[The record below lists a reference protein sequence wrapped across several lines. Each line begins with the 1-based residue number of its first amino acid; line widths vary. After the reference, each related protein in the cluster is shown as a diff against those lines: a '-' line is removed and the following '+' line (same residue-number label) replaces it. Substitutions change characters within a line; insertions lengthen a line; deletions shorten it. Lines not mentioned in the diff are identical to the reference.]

1 LNAPEVGIGLNF
13 IEAIVLALVQGLTEF
28 LPISSSA
35 HLILMPRLLGWTDQ
49 GLAFDVAV
57 HFGTLLAVLWYFRSE
72 VRDILIACMSAVF
85 GRVHDHNDARLG
97 WELLIATLPIVFA
110 GFIFE
115 DFIETELRSPL
126 VIATT
131 TAVFGVLLWF
141 ADLHKKEVNDER
153 RIGYGIAL
161 LIGLAQVLALIPG
174 TSRSGITI
182 TAALALGLSRTAA
195 ARFSFLLSMPAIA
208 GAATLE
214 TVELLESPLPVDWAA
229 MFVGLGVAA
238 VSAYVCIRVFLN
250 AIDRIG
256 MLPFMLYRLLLA
268 GFLFWVFL

>member
-1 LNAPEVGIGLNF
+1 LNF

-49 GLAFDVAV
+49 GLALDVAV
-57 HFGTLLAVLWYFRSE
+57 HLGTLLAVLWYFRAE
-72 VRDILIACMSAVF
+72 VWDILRACAAAVV
-85 GRVHDHNDARLG
+85 GRTHDRNDARLG
-97 WELLIATLPIVFA
+97 WEIIVATLPIVLA
-110 GFIFE
+110 GFVFE

-131 TAVFGVLLWF
+131 TALFGVLLWV
-141 ADLHKKEVNDER
+141 ADLHKKEVSDER
-153 RIGYGIAL
+153 RVGFGIAL

-182 TAALALGLSRTAA
+182 TAALALGLSRGAA

-214 TVELLESPLPVDWAA
+214 TAELLDSPLPVDWAV
-229 MFVGLGVAA
+229 MLVGLATAA
-238 VSAYVCIRVFLN
+238 VSAYVCIRAFLG

-256 MLPFMLYRLLLA
+256 MLPFTIYRLLLA
-268 GFLFWVFL
+268 GLLFWFFL

>member
-1 LNAPEVGIGLNF
+1 LNF

-57 HFGTLLAVLWYFRSE
+57 HFGTLLAVLWYFRAE
-72 VRDILIACMSAVF
+72 VWDILRACAAAVV
-85 GRVHDHNDARLG
+85 GRAHDRNDARLG
-97 WELLIATLPIVFA
+97 WEIIVATLPIVLA
-110 GFIFE
+110 GFVFE

-131 TAVFGVLLWF
+131 TALFGVLLWV
-141 ADLHKKEVNDER
+141 ADLHKKEVSDER
-153 RIGYGIAL
+153 RVGFGIAL

-182 TAALALGLSRTAA
+182 TAALALGLSRGAA

-214 TVELLESPLPVDWAA
+214 TAELLDSPLPVDWAV
-229 MFVGLGVAA
+229 MLVGLATAA
-238 VSAYVCIRVFLN
+238 VSAYVCIRAFLG

-256 MLPFMLYRLLLA
+256 MLPFTIYRLLLA
-268 GFLFWVFL
+268 GLLFWFFL